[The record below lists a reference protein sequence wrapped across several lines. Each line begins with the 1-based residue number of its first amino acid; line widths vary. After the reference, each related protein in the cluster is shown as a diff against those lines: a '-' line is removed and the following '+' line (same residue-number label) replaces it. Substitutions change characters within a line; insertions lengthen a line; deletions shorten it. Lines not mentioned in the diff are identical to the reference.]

1 MESVP
6 LHRIAIVLP
15 FTRFLAEIGAPVEA
29 ELRQAKLPV
38 LALDDVNAYVPSQRF
53 WTFAGN
59 MALRE
64 GIDDLGFRVGKRFG
78 ANCADPNFSKI
89 LERSPTLYHALKT
102 TCRLV
107 AKTTSRSPMWLAR
120 SSPEGSIK
128 FIHHASFDASN
139 RNLSQM
145 DWFALMAMTGIVQLF
160 AGPGWQP
167 KRIGLTSHYEP
178 VRSIR
183 DQLPGT
189 RLLLSQEYSY
199 ISVENSLLGLPPLA
213 HTGEASNVMPR
224 PCKAVSTDLAGSL
237 KQALLA
243 YLKDSTLTIELAAE
257 ICSTST
263 RSLQRNLKKCGL
275 TYSGLVDEVHFDAA
289 RILLQDK
296 DMNITDIAHTLCFDD
311 ASHFSRSFR
320 RVAGV
325 TPREFRR
332 QAM

>member
-1 MESVP
+1 MEAVP

-15 FTRFLAEIGAPVEA
+15 FTRFLTELGAPVEA
-29 ELRQAKLPV
+29 GLRRVKLPV
-38 LALDDVNAYVPSQRF
+38 LALNDVNAYVPSQRF

-107 AKTTSRSPMWLAR
+107 AKTTSRSHMWLSQ
-120 SSPEGSIK
+120 SSPEGNIK

-139 RNLSQM
+139 RHISQM
-145 DWFALMAMTGIVQLF
+145 DWFAIMGMIGIVRIF

-167 KRIGLTSHYEP
+167 KCIGLTSRHEP
-178 VRSIR
+178 ARSIR
-183 DQLPGT
+183 EQLPGT

-213 HTGEASNVMPR
+213 HTGEMSNVMPR
-224 PCKAVSTDLAGSL
+224 PYETVSTDFAGSL
-237 KQALLA
+237 KQALQA
-243 YLKDSTLTIELAAE
+243 YLKDSRPTIELAAG

-263 RSLQRNLKKCGL
+263 RSLQRKLKKCGI
-275 TYSGLVDEVHFDAA
+275 TYSGLVDQVHFDAA
-289 RILLQDK
+289 RVLLQDK
-296 DMNITDIAHTLCFDD
+296 DMNVTDIAHALSFDD

-325 TPREFRR
+325 SPREFRR
-332 QAM
+332 QTM

>member
-1 MESVP
+1 MEAVP

-15 FTRFLAEIGAPVEA
+15 FTQYLADLGAPVETG
-29 ELRQAKLPV
+29 LRRVKLPV
-38 LALDDVNAYVPSQRF
+38 LVLDDVNAYVPSQRF
-53 WTFAGN
+53 WAFAGN

-64 GIDDLGFRVGKRFG
+64 GIDDLGFQVGKRFG

-145 DWFALMAMTGIVQLF
+145 DWFAIMGMIGTVQIF

-167 KRIGLTSHYEP
+167 KSIGLTLRGEP
-178 VRSIR
+178 ARSICE
-183 DQLPGT
+183 QLPGT
-189 RLLLSQEYSY
+189 RLLLAQEYSWVS
-199 ISVENSLLGLPPLA
+199 IENSLLGLPPLTR
-213 HTGEASNVMPR
+213 TGKVSNVVPQSHEM
-224 PCKAVSTDLAGSL
+224 VSMDFAGSL
-237 KQALLA
+237 KQALQA
-243 YLKDSTLTIELAAE
+243 YLKDSRPTIELAAD

-263 RSLQRNLKKCGL
+263 RSLQRKLKRCGL
-275 TYSGLVDEVHFDAA
+275 TYTELVDQAHFDAA
-289 RILLQDK
+289 RILLQDH
-296 DMNITDIAHTLCFDD
+296 DMSMTDIAHALSFDD

-325 TPREFRR
+325 SPREFRQ
-332 QAM
+332 QAL